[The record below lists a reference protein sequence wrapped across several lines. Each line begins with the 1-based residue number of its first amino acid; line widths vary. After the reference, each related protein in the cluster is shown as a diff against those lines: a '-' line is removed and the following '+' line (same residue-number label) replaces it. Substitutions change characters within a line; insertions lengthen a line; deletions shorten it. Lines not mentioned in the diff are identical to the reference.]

1 MLSVLLKDTQQMT
14 ELKAEPQQPPEPT
27 FLWHVAA
34 ILSVP
39 LSTHAPQDVAKLK
52 GWCKVPLPFLLL
64 PVFLL
69 FANPVS
75 VPSGTLTPAA
85 CGCSRPHQADWPG
98 SPPRPGCPPGAR

>member
-39 LSTHAPQDVAKLK
+39 LATQAP
-52 GWCKVPLPFLLL
+52 
-64 PVFLL
+64 
-69 FANPVS
+69 
-75 VPSGTLTPAA
+75 
-85 CGCSRPHQADWPG
+85 
-98 SPPRPGCPPGAR
+98 